1 MSQPS
6 PNAFHHRNYLL
17 FWIGRLLSTMGMQI
31 VSVAVGWQ
39 IYDITRDP
47 LALGFVGLVQ
57 FLPSAVLVLVT
68 GAVADLLP
76 RRLIMA
82 ACMVV
87 VAAAAAALAWMA
99 GSASAAL
106 PLIYLAI
113 LTIGVGRAFY
123 SPASSAL
130 VPSLVP
136 PEALASAVT
145 WVTSAWQAATIVG
158 PVIGGFLYDVAA
170 DLPYIVALALF
181 VGSGVLIYLV
191 DAVQKGGPVR
201 EAGLGNVIA
210 GFRYI
215 WGEKIVL
222 GAISLDLFAVLLG
235 GATALLPAIAR
246 DVLQTGPLGLG
257 FLRAAPA
264 VGAILV
270 AAWVSQFPI
279 RDHAGRL
286 MFACVAGFGAATVVF
301 GVSQWLWVSVA
312 AAAVMGAT
320 DMISVVVRETLI
332 QLWTPEAVRGR
343 VTAVNSVF
351 VGASNEIGE
360 FRAGTVA
367 WLIGTVPAIVI
378 GGIGTVIV
386 ALLWSRWFPALFNA
400 RRLDAPV
407 R

>member
-1 MSQPS
+1 MTNP
-6 PNAFHHRNYLL
+6 PFCL
-17 FWIGRLLSTMGMQI
+17 
-31 VSVAVGWQ
+31 
-39 IYDITRDP
+39 
-47 LALGFVGLVQ
+47 
-57 FLPSAVLVLVT
+57 
-68 GAVADLLP
+68 
-76 RRLIMA
+76 
-82 ACMVV
+82 
-87 VAAAAAALAWMA
+87 
-99 GSASAAL
+99 
-106 PLIYLAI
+106 
-113 LTIGVGRAFY
+113 
-123 SPASSAL
+123 ASSAL